1 MNSRQMDAHIAAEV
15 FKALSVPSRMRI
27 LMLLKSEGP
36 LPVKSIAEGLDMTAP
51 AVSQHLKVLR
61 HVGLVR
67 AERQGYWMPYA
78 VDAEALS
85 DSCGMLIRVCACPA
99 CNGGQREAEED
110 DDEAESEASTLLR
123 RREGLLAEL
132 QRIEGELEELRRG

>member
-1 MNSRQMDAHIAAEV
+1 MNPQIAADV

-36 LPVKSIAEGLDMTAP
+36 LPVKSIAEDLGMTSP

-67 AERQGYWMPYA
+67 AERQGYWVPYS
-78 VDAEALS
+78 VNAEALS
-85 DSCGMLIRVCACPA
+85 DSCGMIVRVCACSG
-99 CNGGQREAEED
+99 CRE
-110 DDEAESEASTLLR
+110 EASESRESESETEILLR
-123 RREGLLAEL
+123 RRDELLSEL
-132 QRIEGELEELRRG
+132 QRIEGELDDLRGG

>member
-1 MNSRQMDAHIAAEV
+1 MDAQIAAEM

-27 LMLLKSEGP
+27 RMLLKSEGP

-61 HVGLVR
+61 HAGLVR
-67 AERQGYWMPYA
+67 AERQGYWMPYE

-85 DSCGMLIRVCACPA
+85 DSCGMLIRMCACPA
-99 CNGGQREAEED
+99 CDGRERGGD
-110 DDEAESEASTLLR
+110 DARGGESETSALLR
-123 RREGLLAEL
+123 RREALLAEL
-132 QRIEGELEELRRG
+132 QRIEGELEELRGA